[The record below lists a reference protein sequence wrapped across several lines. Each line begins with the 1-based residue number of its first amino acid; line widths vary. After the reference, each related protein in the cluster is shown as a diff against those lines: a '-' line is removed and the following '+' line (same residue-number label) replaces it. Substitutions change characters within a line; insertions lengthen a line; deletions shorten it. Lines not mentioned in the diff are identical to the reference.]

1 MGKTETE
8 IAKRLRDEAETI
20 RHGIDEIDQ
29 HKIMRL
35 LKEAADEADR
45 FYNGMMAWKQTA
57 ETKDAKLSQEMTDRI
72 NERVAARLAEQT
84 APMAPV
90 DYRNEVLEEAAE
102 MVENMRWGWDGD
114 CNAAQNIRGMKS
126 TG

>member
-1 MGKTETE
+1 MIETDVAHQLRNAADKMH
-8 IAKRLRDEAETI
+8 IAPLAQSELILMLRL
-20 RHGIDEIDQ
+20 
-29 HKIMRL
+29 
-35 LKEAADEADR
+35 AADEADR

-57 ETKDAKLSQEMTDRI
+57 QTKDAKLSQEMTDRI

-84 APMAPV
+84 APMAVPV